1 MNDEN
6 VKVFQALS
14 EYQGRSVG
22 IGAPYCSRHHPGQ
35 SRSLQE
41 HDDEIMLCSESEE
54 LNNAPTPR
62 LKKRR
67 ALQAAEELRE
77 LAPESGGCESH
88 SIPSGM
94 HLPEND
100 SYFYVLP
107 LCERHFRYEA
117 NWS

>member
-1 MNDEN
+1 MNDEDI
-6 VKVFQALS
+6 KVFQALS

-35 SRSLQE
+35 SRSVQE
-41 HDDEIMLCSESEE
+41 HDDEIMLSSKSEE

-77 LAPESGGCESH
+77 FAPESGGCESH

-94 HLPEND
+94 DLPVNESHFN
-100 SYFYVLP
+100 VLS
-107 LCERHFRYEA
+107 LCECHFRYEA
-117 NWS
+117 IWN